1 MDKKE
6 LLYRRKVGAWFP
18 YSPLYKEYLGIG
30 EKEFERM
37 AEELVAD
44 GRAKKRAV
52 CMRQGRRLRAFFEY
66 RGIEFT
72 R

>member
-6 LLYRRKVGAWFP
+6 LLYRRIVGAWFT
-18 YSPLYKEYLGIG
+18 YSPFYKEYLGIG

-44 GRAKKRAV
+44 GRAEKRAV
-52 CMRQGRRLRAFFEY
+52 CTRQGRRRMAFFEY